1 MKTLCDIGENKLLQG
16 LLPHLPQRPDTLV
29 GPGDDCAVVRI
40 PGSKE
45 DWLFTTD
52 PVIENRHFL
61 PGTPARQVG
70 RKAIARGVSDI
81 AAMGGTPRWILI
93 NLVAP
98 GDTLLSRI
106 RSLYTGM
113 NAAAHTWGLGILGG
127 DTAEGSALEL
137 HITVVGSLPR
147 GQAVLRSGAKTGHR
161 VYVTGALGGACLP
174 GCRHHLLFEPRI
186 AAGQFLAGS
195 RFASAMMDLSDGL
208 ATDLPRLLD
217 ASGRGVRLEAETIP
231 LSRTAK
237 KTENPLSHAL
247 SDGEDFELLFTLP
260 PRKQALFERAWKKRF
275 PTLSATC
282 IGTILA
288 QPAKRIL
295 QMADGSCI
303 PLRVEGYQHFLSSK
317 TPAPIREPE

>member
-1 MKTLCDIGENKLLQG
+1 MKTLRDIGENQLLRE

-40 PGSKE
+40 PGSKD

-61 PGTPARQVG
+61 PATPPRQVG

-98 GDTLLSRI
+98 ADTPLSRI

-113 NAAAHTWGLGILGG
+113 NAAAKSWGIGILGG

-137 HITVVGSLPR
+137 HITVVGSLPH
-147 GQAVLRSGAKTGHR
+147 GSAILRSGAKTGHK
-161 VYVTGALGGACLP
+161 VYVTGALGGAYLP
-174 GCRHHLLFEPRI
+174 GCRHHLLFEPRLE
-186 AAGQFLAGS
+186 AGRFLAAHT
-195 RFASAMMDLSDGL
+195 FASAMMDLSDGL
-208 ATDLPRLLD
+208 ATDLPRLLE
-217 ASGRGVRLEAETIP
+217 ASGRGVCLEADAIP
-231 LSRTAK
+231 LSRAAR
-237 KTENPLSHAL
+237 KTKTPLAHAL
-247 SDGEDFELLFTLP
+247 SDGEDFELLFTVP
-260 PRKQALFERAWKKRF
+260 PRLEARFDRAWKKRF
-275 PTLSATC
+275 PSLPATC

-295 QMADGSCI
+295 RQADGTCI
-303 PLRVEGYQHFLSSK
+303 PLRADGYQHFLSKK
-317 TPAPIREPE
+317 TAK